1 MKIKTKKTAKMISDL
16 IEKYGADS
24 KEVLHMRLTVLSY
37 VAENGSKTYEDCKKI
52 YRKYMEKA

>member
-1 MKIKTKKTAKMISDL
+1 MKIKTKKTANMIADL

-37 VAENGSKTYEDCKKI
+37 VAETGSKTYEDCKKV
-52 YRKYMEKA
+52 YKKYMEKG